1 MPPSRHATP
10 APQQPPDDGQTPM
23 PQTACAGGDGCPMA
37 DRVYRLE
44 RVSEQHTREL
54 ANGAVTMTRLEGNID
69 RLTDSVDRL
78 EKTLEKFQS
87 KVETREE
94 KGNKY
99 IDVAISAL
107 IQWGV
112 PIAVVAMIWA
122 IVKSGAVAVHP

>member
-10 APQQPPDDGQTPM
+10 APQQPPDDGHTPM
-23 PQTACAGGDGCPMA
+23 PQTMCSGGDGCPMA

-44 RVSEQHTREL
+44 RVSEQHTKEL
-54 ANGAVTMTRLEGNID
+54 GRLAVATTKVEGNNDRLADSID
-69 RLTDSVDRL
+69 RLER
-78 EKTLEKFQS
+78 TLEKFQA

-99 IDVAISAL
+99 IDAAIAAL

-112 PIAVVAMIWA
+112 PISVIALIWA
-122 IVKSGAVAVHP
+122 VVKSGAVVVSP